1 MDIGQ
6 TTSTCLLLVV
16 LVLVLVSGLGHSLRD
31 VHDMDTI
38 EVEVADNIIH
48 HIDNH
53 QILEA
58 NLGRIF
64 RPRPIINRSSPLP
77 NKPVHMIAPT
87 LPKILVFILPLR
99 PPPPPPLSVPV
110 EEIFHQR
117 MKYYHVDLKQVI

>member
-38 EVEVADNIIH
+38 EVEVADNIH
-48 HIDNH
+48 HIDISVHHH

-64 RPRPIINRSSPLP
+64 GPCPIINRPSPLP

-87 LPKILVFILPLR
+87 PPKIRVFILPPQ
-99 PPPPPPLSVPV
+99 PPPPPPSVPSPPPPSPSN
-110 EEIFHQR
+110 Q
-117 MKYYHVDLKQVI
+117 